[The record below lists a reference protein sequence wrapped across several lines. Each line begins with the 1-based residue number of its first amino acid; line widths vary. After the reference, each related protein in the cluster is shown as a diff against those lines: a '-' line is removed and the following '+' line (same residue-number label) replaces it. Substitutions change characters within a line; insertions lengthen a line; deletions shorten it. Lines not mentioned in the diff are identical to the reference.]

1 MNSLSIWKTITVAL
15 LLIIILV
22 VGDFLLSFLNI
33 DFSIFFD
40 NQNQFSYTS
49 LRTIG
54 FALLA
59 SIIIVS
65 LGFLLALLI
74 LKVKLFSKL
83 GVNLSFMILP
93 VTLGNISIAFIC
105 KLLLGDTAFFAMLI
119 KKGVSYQFLFLIFLQ
134 FWQFGILFTYLFWM
148 ALQNIPQK
156 FYTYALATNFSSWQK
171 LKDIYIPQ
179 TKNLWM
185 LLLVIG
191 FVFTLFEES
200 KLFYLFKVSQGT
212 NSELITNWLARN
224 YQSAILINPNYAKNI
239 IYNASNIV
247 FILSLV
253 ALVILALL
261 FLFILRSFSIA
272 KLYFDFKNS
281 VSLKLSKSVAY
292 IISLILLAIIILPIV
307 STFFKLTFKI
317 DDSISELG
325 FTLLMTLIASL
336 LASVVAITLAI
347 SSRIAWRKYLLSFNT
362 KSLFFII
369 ALYLILLIPPIV
381 IQICGYKWMSLI
393 GYNSITGIYI
403 IWLLSHTILS
413 LPVLGSF
420 SLFNHFRVSNNEL
433 DYIQLHQLSK
443 LEIIKYSFIKR
454 FKAEYFLLVI
464 IAFSFIWNEAILN
477 NLFSDY
483 IPSFASGMKML
494 ITGRAADYSKA
505 FGYLIVSIALSIT
518 ASVIW
523 RSIIIKGKNQTNPA

>member
-1 MNSLSIWKTITVAL
+1 MSLSIWKTVTVTL

-22 VGDFLLSFLNI
+22 VGDFLLSFFNT
-33 DFSIFFD
+33 DFTIFSN
-40 NQNQFSYTS
+40 NQNQFSYTL

-54 FALLA
+54 FALLT
-59 SIIIVS
+59 SILIVG
-65 LGFLLALLI
+65 LGFILALLI

-83 GVNLSFMILP
+83 GVNLSIMILP

-119 KKGVSYQFLFLIFLQ
+119 NKGVTYQFIFLIFLQ
-134 FWQFGILFTYLFWM
+134 FWQFGILFAYLFWM
-148 ALQNIPQK
+148 ALQNIPEK
-156 FYTYALATNFSSWQK
+156 FYTYAHVTNFSSWQK

-224 YQSAILINPNYAKNI
+224 YQSAILINPGYAKNT
-239 IYNASNIV
+239 IYSASNIV
-247 FILSLV
+247 FLLSLI
-253 ALVILALL
+253 ALVILALI
-261 FLFILRSFSIA
+261 FLFILRSFSASKI
-272 KLYFDFKNS
+272 YFNFKKS
-281 VSLKLSKSVAY
+281 VPVKLSKSIAY
-292 IISLILLAIIILPIV
+292 IISFILLAIIILPIV

-317 DDSISELG
+317 DESISELG
-325 FTLLMTLIASL
+325 FTLFMTLIASL
-336 LASVVAITLAI
+336 LASAVAITLAI
-347 SSRIAWRKYLLSFNT
+347 SSRIAWRKHLFSFNT
-362 KSLFFII
+362 KSLLFFI

-381 IQICGYKWMSLI
+381 VQICGYKWMSLI

-403 IWLLSHTILS
+403 IWLISHTILC

-420 SLFNHFRVSNNEL
+420 SLFNHFRVSNSEL
-433 DYIQLHQLSK
+433 DYIHLHRLSK
-443 LEIIKYSFIKR
+443 FEIIKYSFIKR
-454 FKAEYFLLVI
+454 FKAEYFLLII